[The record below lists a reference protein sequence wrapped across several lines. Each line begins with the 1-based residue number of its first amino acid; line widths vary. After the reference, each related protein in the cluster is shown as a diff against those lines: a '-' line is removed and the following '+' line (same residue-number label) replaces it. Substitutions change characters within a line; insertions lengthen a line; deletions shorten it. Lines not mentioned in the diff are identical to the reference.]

1 MEEKKLWGGRFSTAT
16 DHVLEKLNRSIDLDR
31 RLYKEDVECSK
42 AYAESLHMISM
53 LSSDEYTK
61 IVEGLDKVKEEW
73 DTNSFIIK
81 DSDEDIHTANERRL
95 KEIIGEPATKL
106 HTGRSRNDQVIT
118 DMKQWMKSSVEE
130 LCSNLENLIKTMVTR
145 ANIEIDVKMP
155 GYTHLQ
161 RAQPVRWSHYL
172 LSYAWTFKNDH
183 DSLTNLMVKLDVVP
197 LGSGA
202 LAGNPF
208 PIDRLAIARR
218 LGSQTV
224 TKNSMQAVGDRDF
237 VAEFLFCASMIG
249 IHLSRLAE
257 DLILYSTKEFGFVSI
272 AESHSTGSSLMPQK
286 RNPDSLELI
295 RGIGGSIMGQCC
307 GFLAVLKGTPSTY
320 NKDLQCDK
328 EAVFSSFDKLMRIV
342 ELCEGTVRTLTLN
355 PDRCEVA
362 LSSDMLATDV
372 AYYLVRK
379 GVPFRDAHGLAGK
392 VVAAAEQKSVDIDH
406 LELKDLKL
414 ISPHFDA
421 DVKKIWDYDN
431 SVEQYQAIGGT
442 SKKSVLEQIHEL
454 KAWLGE
460 HKISVTK

>member
-1 MEEKKLWGGRFSTAT
+1 M
-16 DHVLEKLNRSIDLDR
+16 
-31 RLYKEDVECSK
+31 
-42 AYAESLHMISM
+42 ESLF
-53 LSSDEYTK
+53 
-61 IVEGLDKVKEEW
+61 VK
-73 DTNSFIIK
+73 
-81 DSDEDIHTANERRL
+81 
-95 KEIIGEPATKL
+95 
-106 HTGRSRNDQVIT
+106 
-118 DMKQWMKSSVEE
+118 
-130 LCSNLENLIKTMVTR
+130 
-145 ANIEIDVKMP
+145 
-155 GYTHLQ
+155 
-161 RAQPVRWSHYL
+161 
-172 LSYAWTFKNDH
+172 
-183 DSLTNLMVKLDVVP
+183 
-197 LGSGA
+197 
-202 LAGNPF
+202 
-208 PIDRLAIARR
+208 
-218 LGSQTV
+218 
-224 TKNSMQAVGDRDF
+224 
-237 VAEFLFCASMIG
+237 IG